1 MSSTRSRSA
10 KWGTEAMR
18 NSFIGALAELAERD
32 PRVVLLTADLGFM
45 ALEPFSDAFPERFFN
60 VGVAEQNMIG
70 LATGLAEAGMVP
82 FVYSIAPFATLR
94 PYEFIRNGPLVHRLP
109 VRVVGVGGGME
120 YGPNGISHYSLEDVA
135 VMRAQ
140 PGMTVIAP
148 ADHLQAREAML
159 ATTTV
164 PGPIYFR
171 LGKDDTATVP
181 GLNGAF
187 ELGKLQRIR
196 EGSDAAIIAMGP
208 IAAEAMAAAELLLA
222 KGLDCA
228 VAVVASV
235 APVPAEDHAL
245 LLAGRPLAVTVE
257 VHYIN
262 GGLGSLVSEVV
273 AERGL
278 GVRVLRQ
285 GVRSMPDKL
294 VGSQRYMEKSF
305 GLTAE
310 QLAGA
315 VLQ

>member
-1 MSSTRSRSA
+1 
-10 KWGTEAMR
+10 
-18 NSFIGALAELAERD
+18 
-32 PRVVLLTADLGFM
+32 M
-45 ALEPFSDAFPERFFN
+45 ALEPFQEAFPERFFN
-60 VGVAEQNMIG
+60 VGVSEQNMVGI
-70 LATGLAEAGMVP
+70 ATGLAEAGMVP

-94 PYEFIRNGPLVHRLP
+94 PYEFIRNGPLLHRLP
-109 VRVVGVGGGME
+109 VRVVGIGGGME

-140 PGMTVIAP
+140 PSITLIAP
-148 ADHLQAREAML
+148 ADHLQAREALL

-187 ELGKLQRIR
+187 ELGKVQRIR

-208 IAAEAMAAAELLLA
+208 IAAEAVAAAELLMD

-228 VAVVASV
+228 VAVVATV
-235 APVPAEDHAL
+235 CPAPVEDLAAL
-245 LLAGRPLAVTVE
+245 LSGRRLAVTVE

-273 AERGL
+273 ADRGL

-285 GVRSMPDKL
+285 GVRSMPDTL
-294 VGSQRYMEKSF
+294 VGSQRYMERSF
-305 GLTAE
+305 GLTAG

-315 VLQ
+315 VLHELAAR

>member
-1 MSSTRSRSA
+1 M
-10 KWGTEAMR
+10 
-18 NSFIGALAELAERD
+18 ELAERD
-32 PRVVLLTADLGFM
+32 PRIVLLTADLGFM
-45 ALEPFSDAFPERFFN
+45 ALEPFQEAFPERFFN
-60 VGVAEQNMIG
+60 VGVSEQNMVGI
-70 LATGLAEAGMVP
+70 ATGLAEAGMVP

-109 VRVVGVGGGME
+109 VRVVGIGGGME

-140 PGMTVIAP
+140 PGMTVIVP
-148 ADHLQAREAML
+148 ADHLQAREALL

-171 LGKDDTATVP
+171 LGKDDNATVP

-187 ELGKLQRIR
+187 ELGKVQRIR

-235 APVPAEDHAL
+235 APVPAEDIAL
-245 LLAGRPLAVTVE
+245 LLAGRHLAVTVE
-257 VHYIN
+257 VHYVN

-285 GVRSMPDKL
+285 GVRSMPDEL

-305 GLTAE
+305 GLTAG
-310 QLAGA
+310 QLAAA
-315 VLQ
+315 VIQELAAR